1 MTPDS
6 ADCDPA
12 TLPDWLAPNPLRN
25 LEVAGLYGEDDPWEK
40 LLTQPVANKR
50 LRELAQEALADEMNG
65 RTTEITVT
73 KDGRLAPA

>member
-1 MTPDS
+1 MTPHS

-12 TLPDWLAPNPLRN
+12 TLHDWPALNPHPN
-25 LEVAGLYGEDDPWEK
+25 LEIAGLHGEDDPWEK
-40 LLTQPVANKR
+40 LLTQPVAKKR

-73 KDGRLAPA
+73 KDGRLTPA